1 MGMGARVAGTIEVF
15 GLDHIR
21 EEVAVKS
28 KIGYVSPDLSFNAW
42 GRVDRLVSFIRGFY
56 PDWDDAYCGFVVKAL
71 RLPAVIP

>member
-1 MGMGARVAGTIEVF
+1 MGAKETGTIEVF